1 MSRLIV
7 TVGCHRP
14 YPVIGT
20 RDALASLCPIGME
33 TRSNRASSGTTNGFN
48 KRLQAVS
55 HLCPTRSFEMPPG
68 AWESSNNNFALA
80 LAAPP
85 SGEIVVAT

>member
-1 MSRLIV
+1 
-7 TVGCHRP
+7 
-14 YPVIGT
+14 
-20 RDALASLCPIGME
+20 
-33 TRSNRASSGTTNGFN
+33 
-48 KRLQAVS
+48 
-55 HLCPTRSFEMPPG
+55 MPPG